1 VIWMA
6 RSRAK
11 DYDDERQII
20 LHRSA
25 QLFAESRYV
34 GTSMNMVADGCRV
47 SKAQRRL
54 KTNFR
59 EISGPIDFRLLQ
71 QYLQNRTSP
80 VCRQSIEE
88 VWTEPQRPLG
98 YRALS

>member
-1 VIWMA
+1 MA

-11 DYDDERQII
+11 DYDDKRQII

-25 QLFAESRYV
+25 QLFAESGYV

-47 SKAQRRL
+47 SQAQRRL

-71 QYLQNRTSP
+71 QYLQTGRRRSVDNR
-80 VCRQSIEE
+80 
-88 VWTEPQRPLG
+88 
-98 YRALS
+98 